1 MTLKLANPILPAQ
14 IKLSLDVK
22 PPVVLRDCGLHCTG
36 ARVCCGFWQV
46 SKISS
51 LNRPRQRCSF
61 SPKLAALVSDVAEL
75 LGVELFYAQV
85 IFWTC
90 VSSAN

>member
-1 MTLKLANPILPAQ
+1 MTLKLANPILPVQ

-22 PPVVLRDCGLHCTG
+22 PPVVLRDCRLHCTG
-36 ARVCCGFWQV
+36 ERGYGFWQV